1 MRPLVLV
8 LVLAACSG
16 DPLVDTT
23 PRPDYPC
30 GVTGVSCGHGMCCD
44 EDYVCGFQGSSC
56 PAGACCWNG
65 RGISGSPWAPDNTNL
80 DPLGSRR
87 RKPQRE
93 EPKP

>member
-1 MRPLVLV
+1 
-8 LVLAACSG
+8 
-16 DPLVDTT
+16 
-23 PRPDYPC
+23 
-30 GVTGVSCGHGMCCD
+30 MCCD